1 MHLTPGTRLG
11 RYEIRSPLGA
21 GGMAEVYVAED
32 MELGRKVA
40 LKLLPPDSTADE
52 HARKRLLREARA
64 IAALTHPHI
73 CAIYDVGESDGQRFI
88 AMQLVDGE
96 PLDVRLRRARLAQ
109 PESVSI
115 GCDIVDALAEA
126 HDRGII
132 HRDIKPSNIVIT
144 PRGHAVVLDFGLA
157 RLIEEDAGVVADAV
171 TQSVLSAPGVMLG
184 TVPYMSPEQVRG
196 DAVDG
201 RSDLFSVGVLL
212 YQMAAGQRPFDDKT
226 SAATAAAILTRE
238 PAPLAD
244 AAPSIAPELAR
255 IVTKALRK
263 SPEERYQTAKDLF
276 VDLRALRESSGSGAT
291 QAIPVRAVAGSRR
304 RLRAPVV
311 AAIAIVAGLGAG
323 GWYAWRQSR
332 IRMAE
337 EQIAQAEALTK
348 ERRYFEA
355 FDLAIAAERVL
366 PRDPALA
373 RLMPT
378 LAMTL
383 SVKTDPPGARVYA
396 RRYSTGERFPER
408 VLLGTTP
415 LVDTRLGRGEY
426 VLQIEK
432 EGFATLER
440 TIYGSFAWTGSFQ
453 IAPPPAVLDYR
464 LAPAQEVPAGM
475 VPVSGTEY
483 RLASWERP
491 TDRLVHLDDFYIDKY
506 EVSNRDFREFITSGG
521 YHKREYWTVPFVK
534 DGRPITWDDAMK
546 MLVDQTGLSGPRSWS
561 GQNVPDGRAD
571 HPVTDITW
579 YEAAAYA
586 AFRGKQLPTIF
597 QWERAARYGPA
608 AAAVNFMP
616 WGAFQPGATLA
627 HRANFDN
634 RGTMPV
640 TSHPFGMSPFGAFNM
655 AGNVLEWTA
664 NDTSEGIIATGGAWG
679 DPTYVFGQFSRF
691 PAFYSS
697 AKLGFRCALT
707 RPGARGSQGAERIEI
722 TEDIPVYTA
731 NSPAE
736 FAKRRAVY
744 DYPPAPL
751 DAVVEDRQETAD
763 WTRERITFA
772 SSRGERAI
780 AYLYLPKHSTGPL
793 QVINF
798 VPASDVDRGFRSL
811 PASMEDRLAAF
822 IKGGRA
828 AFGVVLT
835 GYQERLRPGGAPR
848 PDLKTVEYLE
858 ELVAR
863 ITDLRRGIDYLVTRP
878 DIDPSKIA
886 FFGPSAGAQ
895 LGIVLAA
902 VETRYRAVAF
912 VGAGLPASARDI
924 IDRANPI
931 VFAAHIKPPKLMV
944 HGKYDEDTPLQSA
957 GMPLFNLMP
966 QPKRL
971 ELYEGG
977 HVPPDGVAV
986 SRIGP
991 FLDSVLGPVKR

>member
-40 LKLLPPDSTADE
+40 LKLLPPDHTADE

-96 PLDVRLRRARLAQ
+96 PLDVRLRRGRLAQ
-109 PESVSI
+109 PEIVSI
-115 GCDIVDALAEA
+115 ACDIVDALAEA

-132 HRDIKPSNIVIT
+132 HRDIKPSNVVIT

-157 RLIEEDAGVVADAV
+157 RLIEEDAGVADAV
-171 TQSVLSAPGVMLG
+171 TESALSAPGVMLG

-196 DAVDG
+196 DVVDG

-238 PAPLAD
+238 PAPLSD

-276 VDLRALRESSGSGAT
+276 VDLRALREGSGSGAT
-291 QAIPVRAVAGSRR
+291 QAVPVPAVAAPRR
-304 RLRAPVV
+304 RMRAPVV

-332 IRMAE
+332 IRIAE
-337 EQIAQAEALTK
+337 QQIAQAEALTN

-383 SVKTDPPGARVYA
+383 SVTTEPPGARVYTQ
-396 RRYSTGERFPER
+396 RYTTGERFPQR
-408 VLLGTTP
+408 VLLGETP

-432 EGFATLER
+432 EGFAPFER
-440 TIYGSFAWTGSFQ
+440 TISGSFAFTGSFQ
-453 IAPPPAVLDYR
+453 IAPPPAVIDHR
-464 LAPAQEVPAGM
+464 LTPSADVPAGM

-483 RLASWERP
+483 RLASYERP
-491 TDRLVHLDDFYIDKY
+491 TDRQVHLDDFYIDKY
-506 EVSNRDFREFITSGG
+506 EVSNREFREFITAGG
-521 YHKREYWTVPFVK
+521 YLKREYWTEPFVK
-534 DGRPITWDDAMK
+534 DGRTLTWDEAMTL
-546 MLVDQTGLSGPRSWS
+546 LVDQTGLPGPRSWS
-561 GQNVPDGRAD
+561 GQNVPEGRAD

-597 QWERAARYGPA
+597 QWERAARFGPVA
-608 AAAVNFMP
+608 APVNFMP
-616 WGAFQPGATLA
+616 WGAFQPGASLT

-634 RGTMPV
+634 RGTRPV

-655 AGNVLEWTA
+655 AGNALEWTL
-664 NDTSEGIIATGGAWG
+664 NETTEGKVATGGAWG
-679 DPTYVFGQFSRF
+679 DPTYIFAQFSRF
-691 PAFYSS
+691 PPFFTSS
-697 AKLGFRCALT
+697 KLGFRCALV

-722 TEDIPVYTA
+722 IEDIPVYTA
-731 NSPAE
+731 SSAAE
-736 FAKRRAVY
+736 FAKWREVY

-751 DAVVEDRQETAD
+751 EAVVEDVQETAD
-763 WTRERITFA
+763 WRRERITFA
-772 SSRGERAI
+772 SGRGDRAI
-780 AYLYLPKHSTGPL
+780 AYLYLPRHFVGPL

-798 VPASDVDRGFRSL
+798 VPASDVDRGFRPL
-811 PASMEDRLAAF
+811 PVSMEDRLAAF
-822 IKGGRA
+822 IKSGRA

-858 ELVAR
+858 ELVSR

-878 DIDPSKIA
+878 DIDASKIA

-912 VGAGLPASARDI
+912 VGAGLPASASNI

-966 QPKRL
+966 QPKFI
-971 ELYEGG
+971 ELYDGG
-977 HVPPDGVAV
+977 HVPPDGVAF

-991 FLDSVLGPVKR
+991 FLDRVLGPVKR